1 MQNLTSRVVSISLDV
16 ISRDSGRKVKTSR
29 AQLRIEK
36 THEDIPRLLTACE
49 EGMFEARFTASK
61 LKKAKVNQDLSE
73 EKWENITQYLFH
85 ANVLDE
91 ITAPAGYEN
100 VTITGRLI
108 SSEDYDPETGVLV
121 GDELSERPPELHL
134 SMRTSDVLSV
144 EYGRISLQHIDAEN
158 LSETDREGTNLLAW
172 IEENVS
178 QMEFVQAELFDKN
191 RQLRDFEAVMAEKQ
205 RMIDEMETDYRT
217 ILNDIEDRFFQVLES
232 KKRRIAQLEGEN
244 PEDFAS
250 LNEKYKRRQKSNLK
264 ILNLEDIIVGEK
276 DRKYGERRLRK
287 RPIPRTTRVKKE
299 RERRSVKTEPEIKK
313 ESASEIKQEE
323 TDSVNRHLF
332 VDDAFNDNDN
342 NNDNDNDMDMDIANL
357 TGASDMATETETK
370 TPELNSG
377 HTPGSEAFS
386 GSESAA
392 DVTDYSHS
400 EADGDDDA
408 GHVQSGESTAC
419 GAGSEDDGNET
430 EYSD

>member
-36 THEDIPRLLTACE
+36 THEDVLRLLTACE

-73 EKWENITQYLFH
+73 EKWENITKYLFH

-91 ITAPAGYEN
+91 VTAPAGYEN
-100 VTITGRLI
+100 VSITGRLI
-108 SSEDYDPETGVLV
+108 SLEDYDPETGVLV
-121 GDELSERPPELHL
+121 GDELSDIPPELQL
-134 SMRTSDVLSV
+134 SVRTSDVLSV

-178 QMEFVQAELFDKN
+178 QMGIVQAELFDKK

-217 ILNDIEDRFFQVLES
+217 ILNDVEDRFFQVLES

-244 PEDFAS
+244 PEDFAL

-323 TDSVNRHLF
+323 TDLVNRHLF

-342 NNDNDNDMDMDIANL
+342 DNNNDNDMDIDNL
-357 TGASDMATETETK
+357 TDASDMATETETK

-377 HTPGSEAFS
+377 HTPGSDAFS
-386 GSESAA
+386 GSELAA
-392 DVTDYSHS
+392 DVTDYSHC
-400 EADGDDDA
+400 EAGDDDA

>member
-36 THEDIPRLLTACE
+36 THEDVLRLLTACE
-49 EGMFEARFTASK
+49 EG
-61 LKKAKVNQDLSE
+61 
-73 EKWENITQYLFH
+73 
-85 ANVLDE
+85 
-91 ITAPAGYEN
+91 
-100 VTITGRLI
+100 RLI
-108 SSEDYDPETGVLV
+108 SLEDYDPETGVLV
-121 GDELSERPPELHL
+121 GDELSEIPPELQL
-134 SMRTSDVLSV
+134 SVRTSDVLSV
-144 EYGRISLQHIDAEN
+144 EYGRILLQHIDAEN
-158 LSETDREGTNLLAW
+158 LTETDREGTNLLAW

-178 QMEFVQAELFDKN
+178 QMGVVQAELFDKK

-217 ILNDIEDRFFQVLES
+217 ILNDVEDRFFQVLES

-244 PEDFAS
+244 PEDFAL

-299 RERRSVKTEPEIKK
+299 RERRSVKKEPEIKK

-323 TDSVNRHLF
+323 TDLVNRHLF
-332 VDDAFNDNDN
+332 VDDAFNDNNDNDN
-342 NNDNDNDMDMDIANL
+342 NNDNDMDIDNL
-357 TGASDMATETETK
+357 TKASDMATETETK

-386 GSESAA
+386 GSELAA
-392 DVTDYSHS
+392 DVTDYS
-400 EADGDDDA
+400 EADDDDA